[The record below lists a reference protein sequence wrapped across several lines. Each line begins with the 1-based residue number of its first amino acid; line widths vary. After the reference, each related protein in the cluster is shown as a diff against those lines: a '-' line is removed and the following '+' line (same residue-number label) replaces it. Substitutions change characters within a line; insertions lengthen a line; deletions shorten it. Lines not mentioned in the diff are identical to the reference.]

1 MSRKEVLGS
10 RYIRC
15 NEEEEEVGVRIKGEV
30 YKCLG

>member
-15 NEEEEEVGVRIKGEV
+15 NEEEVVGVRVERGGV
-30 YKCLG
+30 